1 MQGKVFFFLFSDMDS
16 KSGTLGELLGY
27 YQSLYFQQDTEKNLF
42 LCQNRGLKSSFGGFQ
57 PERTTVDF
65 PQHTQ
70 STYTAPNL
78 KSGHS
83 FCYWQKQ
90 QPSKGFR
97 TPRLVQRKKKGSEKL
112 NSVGKKVL
120 IPKQLIWFKL
130 TDLSYKQLTGLK
142 TTQDSNQVLYF
153 STILYLHIQHMCT
166 HMQESIPHI
175 QCKPNFQVQFR
186 FYRIRQKTASKF
198 I

>member
-1 MQGKVFFFLFSDMDS
+1 MQGKLFFFLFSDMDS

-57 PERTTVDF
+57 QERTTVDF

-90 QPSKGFR
+90 QPSKGFQI
-97 TPRLVQRKKKGSEKL
+97 PRLVQRKKKGSEKL
-112 NSVGKKVL
+112 NSVGKKVI

-130 TDLSYKQLTGLK
+130 TDLSYKQLVSKPLRVQIKFYIFQLYCIYKYSTCAHTCRK
-142 TTQDSNQVLYF
+142 AFPTSNVNL
-153 STILYLHIQHMCT
+153 T
-166 HMQESIPHI
+166 
-175 QCKPNFQVQFR
+175 FR
-186 FYRIRQKTASKF
+186 FSLDF
-198 I
+198 IE